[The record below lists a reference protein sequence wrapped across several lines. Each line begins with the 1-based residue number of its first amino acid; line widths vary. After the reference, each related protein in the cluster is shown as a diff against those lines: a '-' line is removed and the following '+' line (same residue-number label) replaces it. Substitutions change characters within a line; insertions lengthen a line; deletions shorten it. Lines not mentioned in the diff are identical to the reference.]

1 MEKEPKALR
10 LPTMQTILRRLVPIV
25 CIGVLFN
32 LALTWYLTDQSQ
44 PLDWSKFSLGYLVL
58 AAMLSL
64 IPWLWHG
71 LRLLIWSQFFGV
83 PVSNLDLLRIA
94 VVTDVGGVVA
104 PNVVGG
110 TPFKMGML
118 IQHGYRP
125 GQAASLALLGQF
137 EEGIFYIFVIIPVS
151 LAMTRPWANPLWQK
165 VGGFFSAHG
174 WTAAL
179 LAALLAIAIVV
190 LGKWRRRR
198 NEKKGR
204 PSRSEQWQ
212 MLISDFRHTSGLIY
226 AKGRKPFLY
235 SMLALAG
242 QWATRFFVLIAVLL
256 ALGLQVDFF
265 NIFFLQW
272 MVFSATIF
280 VPTPGGAGGAEAA
293 FILVFGALIPRF
305 AVGPV
310 MTGWRFLTYY
320 FILLVGV
327 AILLGTRKRAESAS

>member
-32 LALTWYLTDQSQ
+32 LGLTWYLTDQSQ
-44 PLDWSKFSLGYLVL
+44 PLDWSKFSPGYLVL

-137 EEGIFYIFVIIPVS
+137 EEGIFYIFVIIPVCLS
-151 LAMTRPWANPLWQK
+151 VTRPWSNPLWQK
-165 VGGFFSAHG
+165 TGSFLSAHG
-174 WTAAL
+174 WMIALIAAL
-179 LAALLAIAIVV
+179 LALVILALQL
-190 LGKWRRRR
+190 LRRRQA
-198 NEKKGR
+198 KKNGR

-212 MLISDFRHTSGLIY
+212 MLISDFRHTSRLIY
-226 AKGRKPFLY
+226 VKGRKPFLY

-256 ALGLQVDFF
+256 AMGLQVDFF

-272 MVFSATIF
+272 MVFIASVF

-327 AILLGTRKRAESAS
+327 AILLGTRKRAESVS